1 MSSRRRRRAQNKPDV
16 PTASA
21 MTARPPVHN
30 EPSVRM
36 APSAKGRR
44 GKLSGSIIAISS
56 AAIVSVYALGRA
68 NTSAVSD
75 QFLVDAP
82 TVAASVAS
90 NGQAAAAG
98 RATVAPSA
106 SGSQSTSTPT
116 ATYKDGS
123 YTGSGNSRHGGMQ
136 VKVVIKDGKITSA
149 NVTSCGTR
157 YPCSDINPL
166 ISLAISKQSV
176 PVNHVSGATDSSQ
189 AYRQALT
196 SALKQAGA

>member
-1 MSSRRRRRAQNKPDV
+1 
-16 PTASA
+16 
-21 MTARPPVHN
+21 MTARPPVQSK
-30 EPSVRM
+30 PSVRT
-36 APSAKGRR
+36 APAGGRK
-44 GKLSGSIIAISS
+44 GKLSGTIIAISS
-56 AAIVSVYALGRA
+56 AAIVSVYALGRH

-82 TVAASVAS
+82 AAAASVAPS
-90 NGQAAAAG
+90 AQAAGAG
-98 RATVAPSA
+98 RAGPTIAPS
-106 SGSQSTSTPT
+106 SNRTQPTSTPA

-149 NVTSCGTR
+149 NVTSCSTR
-157 YPCSDINPL
+157 YPCSDVNPL
-166 ISLAISKQSV
+166 ISLAVSKQSV

-196 SALKQAGA
+196 SALKQARA